1 MLFIACFVVQLT
13 EKRGGEMGNDIDV
26 AVKKLLSVWNMGE
39 LLQVLAAEFYL
50 LRSLQFP
57 SYHQN

>member
-39 LLQVLAAEFYL
+39 LLQVPAAEFYL

-57 SYHQN
+57 